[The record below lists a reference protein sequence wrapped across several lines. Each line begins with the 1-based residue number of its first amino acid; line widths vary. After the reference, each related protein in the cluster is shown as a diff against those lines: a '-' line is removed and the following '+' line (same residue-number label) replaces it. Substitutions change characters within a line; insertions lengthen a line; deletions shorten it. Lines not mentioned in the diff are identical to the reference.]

1 MKIDPK
7 HDYRKPISAISMAA
21 LMATGIMTGCVHD
34 KEGSGKIEVRKGHA
48 KETEPELMGEAETV
62 PEIAGDEIVITEET
76 YVEIDGGAVV
86 ETEES
91 FELAGAV
98 QVVETE
104 TESEG

>member
-7 HDYRKPISAISMAA
+7 HDYRKPIYAISMAA

-62 PEIAGDEIVITEET
+62 PEIAGD
-76 YVEIDGGAVV
+76 
-86 ETEES
+86 
-91 FELAGAV
+91 V

>member
-7 HDYRKPISAISMAA
+7 HDYRKPIYAISMAA

-62 PEIAGDEIVITEET
+62 PEIAGDEIVITEGT

-91 FELAGAV
+91 FELAGDV
-98 QVVETE
+98 EVIETE

>member
-7 HDYRKPISAISMAA
+7 HDYRKPIYAISMAA

-62 PEIAGDEIVITEET
+62 PEIAGDEIVITEEK
-76 YVEIDGGAVV
+76 YVEIDGGEVV
-86 ETEES
+86 ETEE
-91 FELAGAV
+91 
-98 QVVETE
+98 
-104 TESEG
+104 